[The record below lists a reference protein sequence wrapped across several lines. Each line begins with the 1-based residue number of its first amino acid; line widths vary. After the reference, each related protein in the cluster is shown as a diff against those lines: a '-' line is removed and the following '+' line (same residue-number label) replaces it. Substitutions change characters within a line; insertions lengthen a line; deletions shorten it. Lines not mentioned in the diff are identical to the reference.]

1 MLFYELIIDPVSHT
15 YRFDSGCSL
24 WDTLFV
30 LLSFFL
36 KHGEFI
42 ISFIIQLLKRRFV
55 TYNYIHDTL
64 SLSQALKDWVL
75 FVLVLVIVAIDLTI
89 ILTGS
94 VIPQSRLIATE
105 KEDTQYSETTVS
117 NSLV

>member
-1 MLFYELIIDPVSHT
+1 MMLS
-15 YRFDSGCSL
+15 
-24 WDTLFV
+24 
-30 LLSFFL
+30 
-36 KHGEFI
+36 
-42 ISFIIQLLKRRFV
+42 
-55 TYNYIHDTL
+55 L